1 MKPVVRMV
9 EASLASCLLAAFF
22 FNRETNIAI
31 LFGMLGPLAAVAVTW
46 VLAERTARRDPRGM
60 TALMIA
66 GFGGKLVFFGMYVAV
81 MLRLLLLRPVPFVI
95 SFTSY
100 LIALY
105 LIEALYLRRLFLGRD
120 AGIPIK

>member
-1 MKPVVRMV
+1 MRLLVWLIQGC
-9 EASLASCLLAAFF
+9 LASCLVATFLFDRA
-22 FNRETNIAI
+22 TSIAI

-46 VLAERTARRDPRGM
+46 VLADRTARRDPRALTG
-60 TALMIA
+60 LMIA
-66 GFGGKLVFFGMYVAV
+66 GFGGKLVFFGTYVTV
-81 MLRLLLLRPVPFVI
+81 MLKLMRLRPVPFVS

-100 LIALY
+100 LIVLY